1 MQLLFQCI
9 QDPMPEVRQSSF
21 ALLGDFTKACFAHV
35 NPCIPEFMPILA
47 RNLYTEHISVCNN
60 ATWAVGEC
68 YSNSENFYQP
78 PHIGGI
84 GGVIHH
90 VTAVFLRCVCHVSRQ
105 SS

>member
-60 ATWAVGEC
+60 ATWAVGEF
-68 YSNSENFYQP
+68 YYNSREFLP
-78 PHIGGI
+78 GAPHIGGI
-84 GGVIHH
+84 AGWVLGGVMHH
-90 VTAVFLRCVCHVSRQ
+90 VTAVFL
-105 SS
+105 